1 MSRKRTFQVTDSRG
15 QVWPPGFRSQLC
27 DPASPLC
34 VMPTARQAAARV
46 GVAEARARCS
56 VSGEGWG
63 RGTMHWLPAPKGK
76 H

>member
-1 MSRKRTFQVTDSRG
+1 MRRGSFQLLDANG
-15 QVWPPGFRSQLC
+15 QVWPPGFESELC
-27 DPASPLC
+27 NPDSPLT
-34 VMPTARQAAARV
+34 MIPSARQRAARI

-63 RGTMHWLPAPKGK
+63 RGTMHWLPADKGR